1 MCSLQGRANL
11 LDVCGH
17 AILFKIRTRLRRT
30 IDLLHSILRP
40 ITSSLLVPIS
50 PRQADLERT
59 SPRLAHLVGCFE
71 KLRTTSSKS
80 MIDRDES
87 IMKGGKVA
95 WTDTSLY
102 TLAFEGTQPSNCRS
116 IPYRIDLQWLK
127 ILCAKSL
134 RQYGFCL
141 LDTMYQT
148 SMIFKDGLVGSVLL
162 YLRAAAKRI
171 GMDPS
176 SYFSFEKYNARA
188 PNLFQIAR
196 VGRPNLTP
204 PRCAQCTSAYKIV
217 AYVQSCRKNKFDL
230 GSD

>member
-1 MCSLQGRANL
+1 MCRLQGRANL

-116 IPYRIDLQWLK
+116 
-127 ILCAKSL
+127 CSL
-134 RQYGFCL
+134 RARSSVAQDLVCEISAPVGFCFIL
-141 LDTMYQT
+141 HDVSASTIY
-148 SMIFKDGLVGSVLL
+148 KDGVEG
-162 YLRAAAKRI
+162 
-171 GMDPS
+171 
-176 SYFSFEKYNARA
+176 
-188 PNLFQIAR
+188 
-196 VGRPNLTP
+196 
-204 PRCAQCTSAYKIV
+204 
-217 AYVQSCRKNKFDL
+217 
-230 GSD
+230 